1 VIPGAGGLRLDV
13 QLLQPR
19 HEGAGQQRR
28 VEAVH
33 DPGRAACPGGLLHPR
48 LELDLRAGASVSE
61 AQQVVQ
67 LLLLHLVVGGRVG
80 GDHRLHG
87 RLEEAEVV
95 VVVTARESGAEEER
109 GAPGQPQR
117 RWQGPRRRRRRR
129 EGQRRRV
136 RREGGPVPPAAA
148 APGGALVLA
157 AAPADGDVAERAS
170 ARPVAL
176 ARLAEVSRLRQ
187 RVVVVV
193 AELGVGRVAARAPQR
208 LRARVGDRAACPDR
222 GPCHSSRRPRRRR
235 PLHGC
240 RTPRASH
247 LSNLSIASQD
257 GGSVDDVRQL
267 IELKAAAREL
277 DRPVE
282 LASGGRSARGRGKA
296 GGEMGIGME
305 WNEASE
311 ALGQE
316 EWVGFSGEGSLTR
329 ARKQSGA
336 RSIIL
341 SAADGDAMLRYA
353 PEIRTATTWL
363 LLAPSP
369 SATKTDRVKGP
380 HAV

>member
-1 VIPGAGGLRLDV
+1 VIPGSGGLRLDV

-48 LELDLRAGASVSE
+48 LELDLRAGASSVSE

-67 LLLLHLVVGGRVG
+67 LRLLLLLHLVVGGRVG

-87 RLEEAEVV
+87 RLEKAEVV
-95 VVVTARESGAEEER
+95 VVTGTARERGPEEER
-109 GAPGQPQR
+109 RAPGQPQR
-117 RWQGPRRRRRRR
+117 RRQGPHRRRRRR

-136 RREGGPVPPAAA
+136 RRGGGEGGGGPIPPAAA

-157 AAPADGDVAERAS
+157 AAPADGDVAERAP

-176 ARLAEVSRLRQ
+176 ARLAEVARLRQ

-247 LSNLSIASQD
+247 LSNLSIALTGRRV
-257 GGSVDDVRQL
+257 GGRR
-267 IELKAAAREL
+267 AAA
-277 DRPVE
+277 DRAE
-282 LASGGRSARGRGKA
+282 SGGARARSAGRASLRRQIGTREGKGRRGDGYWVV
-296 GGEMGIGME
+296 EWNGME
-305 WNEASE
+305 
-311 ALGQE
+311 
-316 EWVGFSGEGSLTR
+316 
-329 ARKQSGA
+329 
-336 RSIIL
+336 
-341 SAADGDAMLRYA
+341 
-353 PEIRTATTWL
+353 
-363 LLAPSP
+363 
-369 SATKTDRVKGP
+369 
-380 HAV
+380 